1 MVRRLWKSNR
11 NPDRYDRSGSSGD
24 QNKEEED
31 HKENE
36 TEENEPSR
44 RSDVG
49 REREQPEEAV
59 PDDVPMPMQRR
70 ALPGSG
76 ESSQAQILGVAG
88 LPVQAQAGPSRLNEN
103 SRAGAEQPPRL
114 KRERPQIIDRV
125 QSPHPHD
132 PVEEDDIDISLD
144 DIDMASSPSASASEK
159 SSSPPP
165 TRSAENTPRLVL
177 RPPRPPPRS
186 FDQRDLGL
194 PERGIPRLKDGHK
207 HVYRGPMGKR
217 VVVSNERNPNYR
229 SKDQP
234 FLWVRIQNDN
244 SDVSLT
250 GKKAADLY
258 EEVAMAMAQRGYG
271 PIRSETEESSCQP
284 KSRSAVATEIVLPEL
299 MGIEPILSDSGQN
312 FGRGRQTVHLTF
324 AAVLYM
330 VGWLDDDFE
339 LINGEPDWDA
349 LIEWFENEAQGT
361 QHGGEAE
368 QGQVEADS
376 GYVEGHQPA
385 ALTITN
391 PVQQQQLV
399 LPNDRAGTPD
409 QHAFRN
415 DRAGGTVQSAVAND
429 RAGAPVDREPPSDRR
444 ARTRSSANPH
454 ALLMLGYGEQ
464 RQGAVPNTEANWAGA
479 GLPSAVEYHD
489 LQMAKQKAQ
498 QKAKDRRKIT
508 EANWAGAGSL
518 SAEEYHDLQTA
529 KQKAQHKAKDGRKIS
544 GLPNRGGHS
553 VEIERNTPKFWDIC
567 EPLAAGN
574 FCATLCRIQVP
585 AQERTGRHRSY
596 RTMCILTTRALPI
609 PTGRPLPT
617 CKAVVKVDAV
627 LERCRDIHLDEAQI
641 RKAIQ
646 YTVKMFSLP
655 RRKTL
660 EARELPY
667 LVLPMSMQWSATFNA
682 MSEVQS
688 IRQTDVERNLG
699 WTEIDSALDHEK
711 ETRMVNPLDSI
722 ERKRGG
728 AMAAF
733 AEESIYI
740 VHGAQ
745 YNEVHETCWDEESR
759 AKARKRAIDQAVK
772 ANPEGPEEV
781 PEIQGPVFELRQ
793 IPDFWNPAHGPVTM
807 TNLRECLCVTFMRAG
822 QLIKICCCRCRS

>member
-1 MVRRLWKSNR
+1 MVRRLWKSNH
-11 NPDRYDRSGSSGD
+11 NPDRYDRSGSPGD
-24 QNKEEED
+24 QNKEDED
-31 HKENE
+31 NKEDEIKENE
-36 TEENEPSR
+36 RSR
-44 RSDVG
+44 RSDVA

-70 ALPGSG
+70 ALPGLD
-76 ESSQAQILGVAG
+76 ESLQGQTFGVAG
-88 LPVQAQAGPSRLNEN
+88 PPVQAQAGPSRLNEN
-103 SRAGAEQPPRL
+103 ARAGAEQPPRL
-114 KRERPQIIDRV
+114 KRERPQIIDEV
-125 QSPHPHD
+125 QSFHTND

-144 DIDMASSPSASASEK
+144 DIDMAFSASASEK
-159 SSSPPP
+159 SPSPLP

-177 RPPRPPPRS
+177 RPPCPPPRS
-186 FDQRDLGL
+186 FDQKDLGL
-194 PERGIPRLKDGHK
+194 PDRGIPRLKDGHK
-207 HVYRGPMGKR
+207 HVYHGPMGRR

-271 PIRSETEESSCQP
+271 PIRSETEDSSCQP
-284 KSRSAVATEIVLPEL
+284 KSRTAVATEIVLPEL

-330 VGWLDDDFE
+330 AGWLDDDFE
-339 LINGEPDWDA
+339 LVNGEPDWNA
-349 LIEWFENEAQGT
+349 LIEWFENEAQGM
-361 QHGGEAE
+361 QYGGEAE

-376 GYVEGHQPA
+376 GYVEGHQHA
-385 ALTITN
+385 ALAVTN

-399 LPNDRAGTPD
+399 LPNDRAGAPD

-415 DRAGGTVQSAVAND
+415 DRAG
-429 RAGAPVDREPPSDRR
+429 APIDREPPSDRR
-444 ARTRSSANPH
+444 ARTRSSADPH

-479 GLPSAVEYHD
+479 RLPSAVEHHD
-489 LQMAKQKAQ
+489 LQTAKQKAQ
-498 QKAKDRRKIT
+498 QKAKDGRKIT
-508 EANWAGAGSL
+508 EAAWAGAGTL

-544 GLPNRGGHS
+544 GLPTRGGHP
-553 VEIERNTPKFWDIC
+553 VEIEHNTPKFWDIC

-585 AQERTGRHRSY
+585 AQERTGRHRWY
-596 RTMCILTTRALPI
+596 RTMCILTTRPLPI

-627 LERCRDIHLDEAQI
+627 LERCRDIHLNEAQI

-667 LVLPMSMQWSATFNA
+667 LVLPMSMQWSAAFNA

-699 WTEIDSALDHEK
+699 WAEIDSALDHEK

-793 IPDFWNPAHGPVTM
+793 IPDFWNPAHSPVTT
-807 TNLRECLCVTFMRAG
+807 TNLRECLYVTLMRAD
-822 QLIKICCCRCRS
+822 QLIKICGCRCRS

>member
-11 NPDRYDRSGSSGD
+11 NPDRYDRSGSAGD
-24 QNKEEED
+24 QNKEDED
-31 HKENE
+31 HKEDE
-36 TEENEPSR
+36 IKENER
-44 RSDVG
+44 GQGSDVG

-59 PDDVPMPMQRR
+59 PDDVPMTMQRR
-70 ALPGSG
+70 ALPGLD
-76 ESSQAQILGVAG
+76 ESLQGQTFGVADP
-88 LPVQAQAGPSRLNEN
+88 PVQAQAGPSRLNEN
-103 SRAGAEQPPRL
+103 YRAGAEQPPKL

-125 QSPHPHD
+125 QSPHPND

-144 DIDMASSPSASASEK
+144 DIEMAFSASASASEK
-159 SSSPPP
+159 SPSPPP
-165 TRSAENTPRLVL
+165 TRSAQNTPRLVL

-207 HVYRGPMGKR
+207 HVYHGPMGRR
-217 VVVSNERNPNYR
+217 VVVSNEHNPNYR

-271 PIRSETEESSCQP
+271 PIRSETEESTCQP
-284 KSRSAVATEIVLPEL
+284 KSRSAVATEIVLPRT

-312 FGRGRQTVHLTF
+312 FGRGRLSVHLTF

-349 LIEWFENEAQGT
+349 LIEWFENEAQGA

-376 GYVEGHQPA
+376 GYVEGNQPA

-479 GLPSAVEYHD
+479 GLPSA
-489 LQMAKQKAQ
+489 A
-498 QKAKDRRKIT
+498 
-508 EANWAGAGSL
+508 
-518 SAEEYHDLQTA
+518 EYHDLQTA
-529 KQKAQHKAKDGRKIS
+529 KQKAQQKAKDGRKIS
-544 GLPNRGGHS
+544 GLPNRGGHP

-596 RTMCILTTRALPI
+596 RTMCILTTRTLPI

-627 LERCRDIHLDEAQI
+627 LEVCRDIHLDEAQV

-660 EARELPY
+660 EAHELPY

-688 IRQTDVERNLG
+688 IRQTDVERNLA

-793 IPDFWNPAHGPVTM
+793 IPDFWNPAHSPVTT
-807 TNLRECLCVTFMRAG
+807 TNLRECLYLTFISRAD
-822 QLIKICCCRCRS
+822 QLIKICCCRCGS